1 MIGDEIGHGQTD
13 GSRREDTSPM
23 GKRKPKTMR
32 DHATDFAGRL
42 APHVESAQKKAGPMI
57 ADAQKKAAP
66 VIADA
71 QKKAAPVIAD
81 AQKVAAP
88 VVADARDKFNSEVLP
103 VITAAVAAANEAT
116 EDARGEAK
124 KRGKATAAAL
134 RGEIEAPVKKKHRF
148 RKFLLFAGLT
158 GVAAVVAKTL
168 SDRQASTAWQS
179 TYTPTPAPVDE
190 TPTAT
195 AAAAAAAKRRA
206 ADDEG
211 ASAPD
216 EAAADA
222 GEAPHPATTP
232 DEPAEEVQVDK
243 K

>member
-1 MIGDEIGHGQTD
+1 MIGDEFGHGQTD
-13 GSRREDTSPM
+13 GSRREDTSTM

-32 DHATDFAGRL
+32 DHATDLAGRL

-71 QKKAAPVIAD
+71 QKM
-81 AQKVAAP
+81 AAP
-88 VVADARDKFNSEVLP
+88 VVADARDKFSSEVLP

-134 RGEIEAPVKKKHRF
+134 RGELEAPVKKKHRF
-148 RKFLLFAGLT
+148 RKFLLFAGLA
-158 GVAAVVAKTL
+158 GAAAVVAKSL

-222 GEAPHPATTP
+222 GESPHQATTP
-232 DEPAEEVQVDK
+232 DNPADEVQVDK